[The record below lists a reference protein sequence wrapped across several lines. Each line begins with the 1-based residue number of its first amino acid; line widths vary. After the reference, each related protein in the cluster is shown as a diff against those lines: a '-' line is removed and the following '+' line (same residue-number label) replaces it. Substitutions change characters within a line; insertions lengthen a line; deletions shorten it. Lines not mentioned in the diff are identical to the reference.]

1 MDLQTRNDDVDRRAG
16 VGERRAQPLPLIRAE
31 EVQLGRRGRI
41 IIGARVL
48 LPCAIGLLL
57 LLATL
62 SCVCDGKSY
71 DQLCY
76 H

>member
-1 MDLQTRNDDVDRRAG
+1 MCTTYRKMRDLGLA
-16 VGERRAQPLPLIRAE
+16 LL
-31 EVQLGRRGRI
+31 LLL
-41 IIGARVL
+41 L

-62 SCVCDGKSY
+62 SSVCDGKSY

>member
-1 MDLQTRNDDVDRRAG
+1 MCTTYRKMRDLGLA
-16 VGERRAQPLPLIRAE
+16 LL
-31 EVQLGRRGRI
+31 LLL
-41 IIGARVL
+41 L